1 MAIPIQEDDLNGDG
15 VIEMGET
22 APPVMQTT
30 SAPAPT
36 TPVPQPAPG
45 APTPP
50 PAAAS
55 NVPPWLQQF
64 RTAQDKRIAD
74 WRGGTDAFFGGLDKV
89 FQGDLKGGF
98 GQWQDYGDAQRT
110 ARRTAM
116 DERMSKMG
124 ERFKMPEGFASKLP
138 WGGMLGGAWGG
149 GHLGK
154 GKPGKPG
161 APGQGV
167 APGEPNPATPKDP
180 STDTPKQSAAKH
192 GAWWAQGWGGGQNR
206 QGKGHAYGHSKPAKQ
221 PAKPATPAT
230 SANPA
235 AEEDDEP

>member
-15 VIEMGET
+15 IIEPGET
-22 APPVMQTT
+22 APVMQTT

-36 TPVPQPAPG
+36 TPVPQPAP
-45 APTPP
+45 APATPP
-50 PAAAS
+50 PAAS

-64 RTAQDKRIAD
+64 RDRQDKRIAD
-74 WRGGTDAFFGGLDKV
+74 WRGGTDAFFGGLDKM
-89 FQGDLKGGF
+89 FSGDLKGGF

-116 DERMSKMG
+116 DERMAKMG

-138 WGGMLGGAWGG
+138 WGGVLGGAWGG

-154 GKPGKPG
+154 GKPNKPG
-161 APGQGV
+161 IA
-167 APGEPNPATPKDP
+167 AGEPNPATPKDP
-180 STDTPKQSAAKH
+180 SLDTPKQSAAKH
-192 GAWWAQGWGGGQNR
+192 GAWWAGGWGGGHKGR
-206 QGKGHAYGHSKPAKQ
+206 GKPS
-221 PAKPATPAT
+221 AKPATPAT
-230 SANPA
+230 PATPVTPANPA